1 MGISDRLKKKEL
13 DKLFQAKV
21 SRLLYDSL
29 RNKLAKNRVTRRAF
43 LEASIKEYLKEG

>member
-1 MGISDRLKKKEL
+1 MGISDRLKKKDV

-21 SRLLYDSL
+21 SQLLYEAL
-29 RNKLAKNRVTRRAF
+29 RAKLTKNRVTRRAF

>member
-13 DKLFQAKV
+13 DKLFQAKIGKM
-21 SRLLYDSL
+21 LYEAL
-29 RNKLAKNRVTRRAF
+29 RAKLAKSRVTRRAF